1 MYCVLLWA
9 KIFTEST
16 ISLNHASS
24 NSKDF
29 QNEVGKLNF
38 VPSLSIGVLQEIGR
52 RCCSK
57 VFMVSPLK

>member
-1 MYCVLLWA
+1 MFCVFLWNKLPA
-9 KIFTEST
+9 DDE
-16 ISLNHASS
+16 ISPNHASS

-29 QNEVGKLNF
+29 QNEAGKLNF

-57 VFMVSPLK
+57 VRMFSAPK